1 MMNNF
6 LKHLIHLYLSGSKEY
21 CHQGENFYMS
31 KFNCID
37 RVSVF
42 YINVKMKLVQTFLTP
57 QKGFTKTLQ
66 ITALQIVKI
75 M

>member
-1 MMNNF
+1 MNNF
-6 LKHLIHLYLSGSKEY
+6 LKHFIHSYLSESKEY
-21 CHQGENFYMS
+21 CHQGGNFNLS

-37 RVSVF
+37 QVSVF

>member
-1 MMNNF
+1 MNNF
-6 LKHLIHLYLSGSKEY
+6 LEHLIHSYLSESKEY
-21 CHQGENFYMS
+21 CHQGVNFYLS

-37 RVSVF
+37 HISVF

-57 QKGFTKTLQ
+57 QKGFIKTLQ
-66 ITALQIVKI
+66 VTALHIVKI

>member
-1 MMNNF
+1 MNNF
-6 LKHLIHLYLSGSKEY
+6 LEHLLHSYLSKSKEY
-21 CHQGENFYMS
+21 CHQGGNFYLS
-31 KFNCID
+31 KFNWIYQ
-37 RVSVF
+37 VSVF

>member
-1 MMNNF
+1 MNNF
-6 LKHLIHLYLSGSKEY
+6 LKHLIHSCLSESKEY
-21 CHQGENFYMS
+21 CHQGGNFHLS

-37 RVSVF
+37 QVSVF